1 MQDHAV
7 PQYYSVLIPVS
18 RSYSQ
23 LEGRLLTCSSP
34 LRHSDIAIGVR
45 LACLIHAAS
54 VRSEPESNSPNKN
67 CQADKSTL
75 ISRSQKLDLLLNS
88 FSHFF
93 KRYASSQLRLPSPF
107 RALRNLRSGSSHYS
121 NFQGTSETTNLP
133 AKPHHPKNGTT
144 PLPDISPYSADY
156 EIRET
161 GSHLKRC
168 APLRRTLT

>member
-7 PQYYSVLIPVS
+7 SQYYSVLIPVS

-67 CQADKSTL
+67 CQADRSAL
-75 ISRSQKLDLLLNS
+75 VSRSQKLDLLLNS
-88 FSHFF
+88 FRIFLRGMLPLNYDFRHPFGLSEIFVRAHRTIQIF
-93 KRYASSQLRLPSPF
+93 KEHQRRQIPRRYRTA
-107 RALRNLRSGSSHYS
+107 
-121 NFQGTSETTNLP
+121 
-133 AKPHHPKNGTT
+133 PKDSAI
-144 PLPDISPYSADY
+144 PLMKILHSADY
-156 EIRET
+156 GIRINA

-168 APLRRTLT
+168 TPLRRALT

>member
-1 MQDHAV
+1 MQNHAV

-67 CQADKSTL
+67 CQADRSAFFFSFSKARLASEFIFRIFLRGLLPLNYDSIAFSDDQKSSFGL
-75 ISRSQKLDLLLNS
+75 IALFKFSRNTRDDKLPDETPPSFQKTAKSRS
-88 FSHFF
+88 
-93 KRYASSQLRLPSPF
+93 RI
-107 RALRNLRSGSSHYS
+107 
-121 NFQGTSETTNLP
+121 
-133 AKPHHPKNGTT
+133 T
-144 PLPDISPYSADY
+144 PL
-156 EIRET
+156 
-161 GSHLKRC
+161 C
-168 APLRRTLT
+168 